1 MTTGINDFLRG
12 SKDAMIAAG
21 VRSVFNSK
29 YGRFGQMSDVSV
41 DTSKREIRVRL
52 ELVGE
57 NTPIELHIMNYS
69 IEQQGA
75 GATLTIGDAIASREW
90 ITELLREFVIG
101 RTFVLPERAAA
112 MIKFLM

>member
-1 MTTGINDFLRG
+1 
-12 SKDAMIAAG
+12 MIAAG

-57 NTPIELHIMNYS
+57 STPIELHIMNYS

-75 GATLTIGDAIASREW
+75 GTTLTIGDAIASREW
-90 ITELLREFVIG
+90 ITELLRELVIG

-112 MIKFLM
+112 MVKFLM